1 MSDIASKAGM
11 VPGRRNSAFLRDLMA
26 WERATGEDNSEQM
39 ERLRRNLR
47 QAREREL
54 TPRQQELLE
63 LYFDQGLSVTEIA
76 RQEGVHKS
84 SVSRVLR
91 RAKLRL
97 KSYLQYS
104 F

>member
-1 MSDIASKAGM
+1 MSDIASKAGT
-11 VPGRRNSAFLRDLMA
+11 VPGRRNSAFLGDLMA
-26 WERATGEDNSEQM
+26 WERATGADNSEQM

-54 TPRQQELLE
+54 TPRQQEILE
-63 LYFDQGLSVTEIA
+63 LYFDQKLSVTEIA
-76 RQEGVHKS
+76 RREGVHKS

-91 RAKLRL
+91 RAQLRL